1 MSQEQVSVQNAM
13 PDGADAGP
21 VPERRREHKHPASEL
36 RRLIVAAARALPAE
50 RPLWFRKAM
59 NPRWS
64 R

>member
-1 MSQEQVSVQNAM
+1 MSQEQVSVQDAM
-13 PDGADAGP
+13 PDVTAAGSM
-21 VPERRREHKHPASEL
+21 PERRREHKHPASEL
-36 RRLIVAAARALPAE
+36 RRLIVAAARALPVE